1 MNFQLLY
8 DLDAI
13 EWMLVIIAAAGIGIS
28 KSGFIGVGM
37 VHVIILA
44 GVFGPRVSTGI
55 LLPML
60 IVGDVCSVVFF
71 GQHTQWKFLKRLMLP
86 AIVGIILAWQ
96 CMNYIDDRGF
106 RLSLGCII
114 LGLTLTQIA
123 RIWKPKWFEY
133 FPHATWFAWSLG
145 LLAGFTTMLANA
157 AGPIVA
163 LYLLAVSLP
172 KMQLVGTGAWF
183 FLLIN
188 LVKVPFSYNLGLIT
202 ISSLSL
208 NLILAPV
215 IVGGLLVGKSVVK
228 RIPQKL
234 FDSLLLTF
242 TGIMALRL
250 IGLF

>member
-1 MNFQLLY
+1 MSYPLLPE
-8 DLDAI
+8 LSTI
-13 EWMLVIIAAAGIGIS
+13 EWLLVIIAAAGIGIS

-44 GVFGPRVSTGI
+44 NVFGARVSTGI

-60 IVGDVCSVVFF
+60 IVGDICSVLLF
-71 GQHTQWKFLKRLMLP
+71 GQHTQWKFLRRLLLP
-86 AIVGIILAWQ
+86 ATCGIVLAWL
-96 CMNYIDDRGF
+96 CMDRIDDSGF
-106 RLSLGCII
+106 RLCLGCII
-114 LGLTLTQIA
+114 FGLTLTQIA
-123 RIWKPKWFEY
+123 RIWRPKWFEH
-133 FPHATWFAWSLG
+133 FPHATWFAWALG
-145 LLAGFTTMLANA
+145 LLAGFATMLANA

-188 LVKVPFSYNLGLIT
+188 IVKVPFSFNLGLIT
-202 ISSLSL
+202 LQSLSL
-208 NLILAPV
+208 NLVLAPV
-215 IVGGLLVGKSVVK
+215 IVCGILLGKSVVR

-242 TGIMALRL
+242 TGIMSLRL